1 MALSGRVFD
10 ACLLGEHSPYFGTL
24 ADSPFSINQSHGFE
38 GSALTDLSVF

>member
-10 ACLLGEHSPYFGTL
+10 ACLLGAPYFDTV
-24 ADSPFSINQSHGFE
+24 ADSPFSINQSRGFE